1 MRALLN
7 ALRPLP
13 TASGGTA
20 IVLATARPP
29 SAIAPLSTG
38 DIVVADSTVRIAVFA
53 GTSVAER
60 LGGSCAE
67 LVPANRGALRV
78 TSLTGGRVASRPR

>member
-1 MRALLN
+1 M
-7 ALRPLP
+7 
-13 TASGGTA
+13 
-20 IVLATARPP
+20 LATARPP

>member
-1 MRALLN
+1 M
-7 ALRPLP
+7 
-13 TASGGTA
+13 
-20 IVLATARPP
+20 
-29 SAIAPLSTG
+29 
-38 DIVVADSTVRIAVFA
+38 RIAVFA